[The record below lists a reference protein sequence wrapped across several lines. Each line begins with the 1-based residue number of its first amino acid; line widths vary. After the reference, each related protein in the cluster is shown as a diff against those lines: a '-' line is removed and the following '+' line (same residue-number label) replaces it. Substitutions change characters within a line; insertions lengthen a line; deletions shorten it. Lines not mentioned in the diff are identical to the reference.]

1 MKHYR
6 NNFLAA
12 VPCVLSACM
21 IAGCTENHGS
31 SPEIIGEK
39 VPVSISIPVNDLSA
53 SLSKVTTTDGE
64 AAVNNVQVFVFRN
77 DGVLD
82 AYGKSE
88 TASVEVDCTVG
99 EKNIVAVVNAPDLLN
114 VTSLD
119 GFNAAKSQ
127 LSDNSTGNF
136 VMTGAKSATIT
147 SADNELTINVKRLV
161 ARVSIS
167 KITNAL
173 SAEQYAGTPIVINKI
188 YLSNV
193 AGDRL
198 YSSASVPSLWLNMS
212 GSFSDCPGLLSDSG
226 ISASI
231 ADGSS
236 YTTPHY
242 YYCYPNP
249 TAEDSTAEIWS
260 PRFTRL
266 VVEASI
272 LGKTYYYPVSIGNIE
287 QNHTYDI
294 EELIIT
300 RLGSDDPD
308 VPVSAGTISLT
319 ITVSDW
325 EEGTSSTVTI

>member
-1 MKHYR
+1 M
-6 NNFLAA
+6 
-12 VPCVLSACM
+12 
-21 IAGCTENHGS
+21 
-31 SPEIIGEK
+31 
-39 VPVSISIPVNDLSA
+39 PVSISIPVNDLSA
-53 SLSKVTTTDGE
+53 SLSKVMTTDGE

-77 DGVLD
+77 DGALD

-99 EKNIVAVVNAPDLLN
+99 EKSIVAVVNAPDLLN

-198 YSSASVPSLWLNMS
+198 YSGASVPSLWLNMS

-236 YTTPHY
+236 YTTPH
-242 YYCYPNP
+242 
-249 TAEDSTAEIWS
+249 
-260 PRFTRL
+260 
-266 VVEASI
+266 
-272 LGKTYYYPVSIGNIE
+272 YYYPVSIGNIE